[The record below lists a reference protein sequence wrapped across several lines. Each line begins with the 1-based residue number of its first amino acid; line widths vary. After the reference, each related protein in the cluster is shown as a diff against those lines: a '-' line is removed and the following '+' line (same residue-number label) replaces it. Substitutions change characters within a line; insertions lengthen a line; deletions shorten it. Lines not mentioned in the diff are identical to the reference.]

1 MNLKRVL
8 FISLYNSVFY
18 VTFELSPT
26 WLTWSWIFENV
37 MCKKQI
43 IFSLFSSFSILQYF
57 FLLSC
62 AMFLWNWTFC
72 VLPLSYLVHGIFFR
86 FLRALQRLVFSQY
99 SGYDFFGFYLKNVH
113 SCFYI
118 SCGILHSN
126 PALHQKMYYSS
137 KNYLK
142 IFRMCQYVYEIL
154 VIQRHSLSN
163 GETLLYHKECISL
176 EWAILN
182 HNRIVAESVSGLLIF
197 LQYTWEVTCKHTKYW
212 CLLLSSTRKWGDNIT
227 KSGAGRNRSRW
238 TNACTP
244 GGKFWDAF

>member
-99 SGYDFFGFYLKNVH
+99 SGYDFFGFYLKKCTFMFLYFLWH
-113 SCFYI
+113 TSFK
-118 SCGILHSN
+118 S
-126 PALHQKMYYSS
+126 YSPSKDVLFIQELS
-137 KNYLK
+137 KN
-142 IFRMCQYVYEIL
+142 ISYVPICIWNIGNTKTFI
-154 VIQRHSLSN
+154 IQWRNS
-163 GETLLYHKECISL
+163 
-176 EWAILN
+176 
-182 HNRIVAESVSGLLIF
+182 IV
-197 LQYTWEVTCKHTKYW
+197 
-212 CLLLSSTRKWGDNIT
+212 
-227 KSGAGRNRSRW
+227 
-238 TNACTP
+238 P
-244 GGKFWDAF
+244 